1 MNNATKIFCQEY
13 VKNGNNGTQA
23 YMKAHPKCTEE
34 TARRNASKLLTKT
47 DVQQYIEKL
56 QNKTEK
62 KAIMSIEERMNW
74 LTGIINSKECVS
86 NRLKAL
92 EILNKMDGV
101 YTQKLELQ
109 GNVRLNNPLRELT
122 TEQLVE
128 MINNEK

>member
-1 MNNATKIFCQEY
+1 MNNATKLFCQEY
-13 VKNGNNGTQA
+13 VKNGMNGTQA

-47 DVQQYIEKL
+47 DVQQYIKEL
-56 QNKTEK
+56 QGKTEK

-74 LTGIINSKECVS
+74 LTDIINSKECVS

>member
-1 MNNATKIFCQEY
+1 MNNQRKRFCQEY

-23 YMKAHPKCTEE
+23 YMTAYPKSNEE
-34 TARRNASKLLTKT
+34 SARRMASKLLTII
-47 DVQQYIEKL
+47 DVQEYIKEL
-56 QNKTEK
+56 QGKTEK

>member
-1 MNNATKIFCQEY
+1 MT
-13 VKNGNNGTQA
+13 A
-23 YMKAHPKCTEE
+23 YPKSNEE
-34 TARRNASKLLTKT
+34 SARRMASKLLTII
-47 DVQQYIEKL
+47 DVQEYIKEL
-56 QNKTEK
+56 QGKTEK